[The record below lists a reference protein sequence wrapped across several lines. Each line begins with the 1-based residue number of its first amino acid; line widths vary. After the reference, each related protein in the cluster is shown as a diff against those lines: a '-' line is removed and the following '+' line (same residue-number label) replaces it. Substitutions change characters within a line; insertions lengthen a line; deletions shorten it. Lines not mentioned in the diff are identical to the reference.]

1 MASSAAPANE
11 DGQAPPATPR
21 ARFSNLRLSN
31 RVSLILNPKAKKPEA
46 EDTQAGTEPEKTV
59 KRGVFT
65 RLVCS
70 KPHTDC
76 PLGHSDLEVPLYR
89 RYASFRSR
97 TPSVHD
103 GPTSPKEEDT
113 TANEEMTGT
122 GTAEA
127 EKRPEGESVAVEEVR

>member
-11 DGQAPPATPR
+11 DGNTPPATPR
-21 ARFSNLRLSN
+21 SRLSNLRLSN
-31 RVSLILNPKAKKPEA
+31 RVSLILKPKAKKPEA

-59 KRGVFT
+59 KKGVFT

-70 KPHTDC
+70 KPHTNC
-76 PLGHSDLEVPLYR
+76 PSDLEVPLYR

-122 GTAEA
+122 GAAEA